1 MFIIKKHSLKLKCQ
15 EIEKKKSVT
24 YKTINWSAIKNKKNK
39 KKTQNA
45 VIIIII
51 IIIIIIMLNL
61 SASLPPRQVKV
72 VCVT

>member
-1 MFIIKKHSLKLKCQ
+1 MSRDWKKNVK
-15 EIEKKKSVT
+15 
-24 YKTINWSAIKNKKNK
+24 YKTINWSAIKKKK

-51 IIIIIIMLNL
+51 IIIMLNL
-61 SASLPPRQVKV
+61 SDSLPPKQVKV

>member
-1 MFIIKKHSLKLKCQ
+1 MQL
-15 EIEKKKSVT
+15 KKK
-24 YKTINWSAIKNKKNK
+24 K

-51 IIIIIIMLNL
+51 IIIIMLNL
-61 SASLPPRQVKV
+61 SDSLPPKQVKV